1 MKNITLLIIGAA
13 LTISCGEGHQY
24 PHSPDGDNN
33 GKKAPESHKHHGHDH
48 DAPNGGTMVEFGED
62 ACHLEFLRD
71 ESNASRINI
80 LAYEFHPKLAN
91 VKIPMREILVT
102 ATFEGKTETLTFTP
116 VVNPSFNNNS
126 THSSEFTANAD
137 WLKDAHE
144 FDAVVEKLIHPG
156 GETDKKPFHFHD
168 KH

>member
-13 LTISCGEGHQY
+13 LAIGCGEGHQ
-24 PHSPDGDNN
+24 HSHGPDG
-33 GKKAPESHKHHGHDH
+33 HKHKGEGQDGHKH
-48 DAPNGGTMVEFGED
+48 NGHEHEAPYGGTMVEFGED

-80 LAYEFHPKLAN
+80 LAYEFHPKLDN

-102 ATFEGKTETLTFTP
+102 ATFEGKKETLTFKP
-116 VVNPSFNNNS
+116 VVNPTFNNNS
-126 THSSEFTANAD
+126 THSSEFSANAD

-144 FDAVVEKLIHPG
+144 FDAVVERLVHPG
-156 GETDKKPFHFHD
+156 GETDKKSFHFHD

>member
-80 LAYEFHPKLAN
+80 LAYEFHPKLNKVTVKVPFAN
-91 VKIPMREILVT
+91 GCGEQIQ
-102 ATFEGKTETLTFTP
+102 
-116 VVNPSFNNNS
+116 
-126 THSSEFTANAD
+126 H
-137 WLKDAHE
+137 LK
-144 FDAVVEKLIHPG
+144 L
-156 GETDKKPFHFHD
+156 DKVLD
-168 KH
+168 KVRSWQRVSLDGLD